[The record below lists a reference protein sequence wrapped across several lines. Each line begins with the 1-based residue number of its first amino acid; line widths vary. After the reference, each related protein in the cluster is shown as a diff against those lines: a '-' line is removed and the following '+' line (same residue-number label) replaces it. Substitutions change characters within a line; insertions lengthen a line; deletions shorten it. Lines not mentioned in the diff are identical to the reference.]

1 MKVPSIFS
9 ALLLAS
15 AAGFAA
21 LTPAAAGDYVVGVIV
36 PQSGQTAFIGD
47 SALKAMTLRAEQIN
61 AEGGINGHKIKLDA
75 QDEKC
80 NPTSAVNIAQEVVNG
95 SGVAGVL
102 GPFCSAD
109 SIAVKPI
116 FARAKVV
123 DLTVAST
130 ADAITKDSKWTFQ
143 IAAPDGVYAQTLANY
158 AADHGKKIA
167 ILNDTSAFGLGAYA
181 TVDKVLKQRNANVVA
196 HEQITAGQAD
206 LTPQVLKLKQAGADF
221 VVALVLGGDAAKLCL
236 TSRDL
241 GFKAQ
246 LAGQTAWSFPNVLS
260 LSKGACDG
268 AIFTDPFDP
277 DKPEAKSML
286 DAYQKRWNDRP
297 QSYFAAAGWD
307 ALSLWAEAA
316 KKAGTADSD
325 EIDQE
330 KLLDAL
336 DNTKGY
342 KGVMGVGD
350 ATINFSATDHIAL
363 DVDGTHLRRIQGD
376 KLISLGDEKSK

>member
-47 SALKAMTLRAEQIN
+47 SALKAMILRAEQIN

-80 NPTSAVNIAQEVVNG
+80 NPTSAVNIAQEFVNG

-316 KKAGTADSD
+316 KKAGTAGSD

>member
-47 SALKAMTLRAEQIN
+47 SALKAMILRAEQIN

-80 NPTSAVNIAQEVVNG
+80 NPTSAVNIAQEFVNG

-246 LAGQTAWSFPNVLS
+246 LAGQTAWSFPNVL
-260 LSKGACDG
+260 
-268 AIFTDPFDP
+268 
-277 DKPEAKSML
+277 
-286 DAYQKRWNDRP
+286 
-297 QSYFAAAGWD
+297 
-307 ALSLWAEAA
+307 
-316 KKAGTADSD
+316 
-325 EIDQE
+325 
-330 KLLDAL
+330 
-336 DNTKGY
+336 
-342 KGVMGVGD
+342 
-350 ATINFSATDHIAL
+350 
-363 DVDGTHLRRIQGD
+363 
-376 KLISLGDEKSK
+376 